1 MLYYNLTGAKMNKI
15 SNNNFIYNNNNV
27 SFNGKKNEDKKPM
40 EDVILNTVNK
50 LSKRAQR
57 EMPDYGD
64 FAPIVEK
71 LNFNEDL
78 KIGEPSIK
86 IVYANYN
93 KDKTLKRL
101 ELDVPSV
108 SGKSR
113 ENIAMELA
121 NKETILDILSDEH
134 LITRIKNNVLN
145 ASKAFN
151 DAEFM

>member
-1 MLYYNLTGAKMNKI
+1 MNKI
-15 SNNNFIYNNNNV
+15 SNSNFIYNNNNV
-27 SFNGKKNEDKKPM
+27 SFNGKKSEEKKPM
-40 EDVILNTVNK
+40 EDVILNAINK
-50 LSKRAQR
+50 LYQRAQR

-78 KIGEPSIK
+78 KIGEPSVK

-134 LITRIKNNVLN
+134 LTTRIKNNILN
-145 ASKAFN
+145 ASKAFK

>member
-1 MLYYNLTGAKMNKI
+1 MNKI